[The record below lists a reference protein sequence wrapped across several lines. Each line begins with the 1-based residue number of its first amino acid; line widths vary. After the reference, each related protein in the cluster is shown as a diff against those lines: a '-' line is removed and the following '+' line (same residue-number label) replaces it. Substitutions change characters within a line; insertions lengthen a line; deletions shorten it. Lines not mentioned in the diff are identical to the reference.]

1 MSSVESSPHVRMMSP
16 VVKAKARSQGAY
28 NHQKSHSVI
37 DQSPMNFSVKPK
49 DIMNRQEASPIH
61 QVIKNYALK
70 VHAKNTGFFW
80 NVSPYISSDQYFPT
94 FNV

>member
-49 DIMNRQEASPIH
+49 DIINRQEASPIH
-61 QVIKNYALK
+61 QVKQCCLKEIVPVPVFIQYHRIK
-70 VHAKNTGFFW
+70 
-80 NVSPYISSDQYFPT
+80 
-94 FNV
+94 